1 MVDCKGLERRP
12 RPGVPPFVPF
22 AMHNRNYGFLLG
34 NLVLKDFRIR
44 YRNMSLGVFWSLL
57 NPLVMMAVL
66 TFVFT
71 RIFRN
76 PNIPNYPVFVLC
88 GIIPFNFFSAAWTS
102 GTLSVYSSAQLVK
115 KVILPREVVPISTV
129 LANCIHYLIQIAL
142 LITVV
147 VAAGYRVNRYWAL
160 LPVVFALQVVFVC
173 GLSLVTAA
181 LDVYFRDIR
190 YVVESVNTVLFWLVP
205 IFYSTDNIP
214 IRFQPLYWYNPI
226 AAVVQ
231 ACRNI
236 FLDGVSPPLSLL
248 YKLFFVSA
256 LSLVVGLVVFGRLKR
271 GFADYL

>member
-1 MVDCKGLERRP
+1 
-12 RPGVPPFVPF
+12 
-22 AMHNRNYGFLLG
+22 MHNRNYGFLLG
-34 NLVLKDFRIR
+34 NLVLRDFRIR

-57 NPLVMMAVL
+57 NPLVMMTVL

-71 RIFRN
+71 RIFPN
-76 PNIPNYPVFVLC
+76 PGTPHFHVFVLC
-88 GIIPFNFFSAAWTS
+88 GIIPFNFFSVAWVS
-102 GTLSVYSSAQLVK
+102 GTLSIYGNAQLVK

-129 LANCIHYLIQIAL
+129 LANCIHYVIQIAL

-147 VAAGYRVNRYWAL
+147 LTAGYKVNRYWAL

-173 GLSLVTAA
+173 GLSLVSAA

-190 YVVESVNTVLFWLVP
+190 YVVESANTVLFWLVP
-205 IFYSTDNIP
+205 IFYSPGDIP
-214 IRFQPLYWYNPI
+214 AQFQRLYWYNPI

-236 FLDGVSPPLSLL
+236 LLDGAAPPSSLL

-256 LSLVVGLVVFGRLKR
+256 FSLVVGLFVFGRLKR
-271 GFADYL
+271 RFADYL